1 MELNEDLLLIE
12 YEMLREQVVNGN
24 EWNGV
29 NIAMASQECS
39 EILVCLLGF
48 IKIVKLNHIEV
59 LFSVVKFISKIT
71 HKRT

>member
-1 MELNEDLLLIE
+1 VELNEDLLLIE

-29 NIAMASQECS
+29 NIAVAGQECT
-39 EILVCLLGF
+39 EIFVCLLGF
-48 IKIVKLNHIEV
+48 IKVVKLHHIEV
-59 LFSVVKFISKIT
+59 LFSVVKFISKVA

>member
-1 MELNEDLLLIE
+1 VELNKDLLLIE
-12 YEMLREQVVNGN
+12 HEMLCEQVVNGN

-29 NIAMASQECS
+29 DVAVASQECS

-48 IKIVKLNHIEV
+48 IKVVKLNHIEI
-59 LFSVVKFISKIT
+59 LFSVVKFISKVA